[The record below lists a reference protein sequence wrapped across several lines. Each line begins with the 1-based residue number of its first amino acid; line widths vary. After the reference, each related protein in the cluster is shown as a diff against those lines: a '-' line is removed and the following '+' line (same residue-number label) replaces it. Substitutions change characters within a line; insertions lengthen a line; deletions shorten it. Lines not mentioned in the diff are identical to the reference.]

1 MKEMIRVGNDLLSAK
16 DTSDTVRAGLNQ
28 TAVDSLRNLRNL
40 LESTYFIKK
49 DYWFVLRTD
58 LIDGGGKAIQTDVL
72 TKDLQ

>member
-1 MKEMIRVGNDLLSAK
+1 MIRVGNDLLSAK
-16 DTSDTVRAGLNQ
+16 DTSDAVRAGLNQ

>member
-1 MKEMIRVGNDLLSAK
+1 MIRVGNDLLSAK